1 VKGKIVEVKWD
12 DAWIDTE
19 DVLIS
24 EAKKLKAVSRSTVG
38 WLVSDNENELILA
51 TDMYHNDKDKEYVNA
66 IMVIPK
72 GMIIDYWEYEIDEL
86 IRN

>member
-1 VKGKIVEVKWD
+1 MKGKLIEVKWD

-38 WLVSDNENELILA
+38 WLVSDNENELILI
-51 TDMYHNDKDKEYVNA
+51 TIDYYRL
-66 IMVIPK
+66 
-72 GMIIDYWEYEIDEL
+72 IIDINQY
-86 IRN
+86 